1 MKPVLLPPDCKAHR
15 HPHSMWKTAAS
26 GDGHPSVWK
35 TTASGDGRPSVR
47 KTAASG
53 DGCPSVW
60 KTAVSGGGGQ
70 ATQGF
75 CREKIKC

>member
-35 TTASGDGRPSVR
+35 TTASGDG
-47 KTAASG
+47 
-53 DGCPSVW
+53 CPSVW